1 MKEKLNLNELM
12 DRVLADLKQERY
24 ADYTIGSYR
33 QCYNSLAKFIEGKNI
48 VCYSNALAI
57 NYMRYKFGITIN
69 GLYDQCPSNARSSI
83 RALKLLADYSLHG
96 VQIKKRKFGG
106 KPFECPD
113 VFISDFEAFKLECKS
128 RNYAPM
134 GEASLFWSL
143 HQFLKFIEKEGLA
156 SSSEMTSIHILKFL
170 STQKDYSSRHIAA
183 TISRLRNYLRFLYKE
198 GIIEHDLCK
207 YLPHMKITRDPFIPS
222 VWEQTDVKKLLG
234 SIDRH
239 NPKGKRDYAILL
251 VVARLGLRVGDIRK
265 LKLSD
270 LNWNRKLISIIMQ
283 KTKQQ
288 LELPLLEDVGW
299 AIIDYLK
306 NGRPQTDSDF
316 VFIRHRA
323 PYNRFA
329 DHNCLHKMLIRH
341 MVKAKIEG
349 MQDQKHGLHSLRSTL
364 ALALLENGTPLPVI
378 SEALGH
384 QNIQTTRFYLKID
397 MNGLRNCVIDPE
409 EVCHE

>member
-1 MKEKLNLNELM
+1 MKEKLNIYELM
-12 DRVLADLKQERY
+12 DKILTDLKQEKY

-33 QCYNSLAKFIEGKNI
+33 HCYNGLAKFMEGKN
-48 VCYSNALAI
+48 VAYYSDALAI
-57 NYMRYKFGITIN
+57 DYMRYKFGITIV

-83 RALKLLADYSLHG
+83 RALKLLSDYTAHG

-113 VFISDFEAFKLECKS
+113 IFSADYESFKLECKS

-143 HQFLKFIEKEGLA
+143 HQFLKFMKDEGLS
-156 SSSEMTSIHILKFL
+156 SSSEMTSIHMLKFL
-170 STQKDYSSRHIAA
+170 SSQKNYSSRHIAT
-183 TISRLRNYLRFLYKE
+183 TISRLRNYLRFLYHE
-198 GIIEHDLCK
+198 SIIEHDLCK
-207 YLPHMKITRDPFIPS
+207 CLPHMKITRNPFIPS
-222 VWEQTDVKKLLG
+222 VWKQTDVKKLLE
-234 SIDRH
+234 SIDRQ

-251 VVARLGLRVGDIRK
+251 LVARLGLRVGDIRA

-270 LNWNRKLISIIMQ
+270 LYWNRKLISIIMQ

-299 AIIDYLK
+299 AIIDYLR
-306 NGRPQTDSDF
+306 NGRPKTDSDF
-316 VFIRHRA
+316 VFIRHKA
-323 PYNRFA
+323 PYDGFS

-349 MQDQKHGLHSLRSTL
+349 MHDQKHGLHSLRSTL
-364 ALALLENGTPLPVI
+364 ALVLLENGTPLPVI

-384 QNIQTTRFYLKID
+384 QSIQTTRFYLKID